1 MKTRL
6 NKARKK
12 MVKKN
17 KKKSV
22 KKSRKNNGYR
32 TKSGHHLMEVQDWK
46 KEVGINGDDPKANRA
61 CLDVEL
67 ARTPTGAKVCTA
79 LKGAVDGELDVSYS
93 EKRFL
98 G

>member
-46 KEVGINGDDPKANRA
+46 KEVGINGDDPKANR
-61 CLDVEL
+61 L
-67 ARTPTGAKVCTA
+67 
-79 LKGAVDGELDVSYS
+79 
-93 EKRFL
+93 L
-98 G
+98 GC